1 MSYSDMPALIR
12 MRSAHIRIHWTA
24 MTTCSAYYIRFQDP
38 YAGYQYEINAI
49 SGEII
54 DFSVTLK

>member
-1 MSYSDMPALIR
+1 MSYSDMPAVDQDEI
-12 MRSAHIRIHWTA
+12 SAYTYTLDCDDNRLV
-24 MTTCSAYYIRFQDP
+24 YYIRFQDP